1 MKYIYSILLCTIFL
15 GCTNSNQS
23 IIKTEDDLSSNIKN
37 GFESYASN
45 DFSFSDQYSEDVVS
59 RINNMVIDG
68 RDNLMSGWKAHH
80 DLLYKDINI
89 QDVYV
94 HTNYFNNGEV
104 WSNAWFTWNA
114 TGQITG
120 EEYSNRGHFDYKWED
135 GKIVEVLAYFSE
147 YPDNNEGKAL
157 AESQN

>member
-1 MKYIYSILLCTIFL
+1 MKYIYSILLCIIFL

-80 DLLYKDINI
+80 LSLIHI
-89 QDVYV
+89 
-94 HTNYFNNGEV
+94 
-104 WSNAWFTWNA
+104 
-114 TGQITG
+114 
-120 EEYSNRGHFDYKWED
+120 
-135 GKIVEVLAYFSE
+135 
-147 YPDNNEGKAL
+147 
-157 AESQN
+157 